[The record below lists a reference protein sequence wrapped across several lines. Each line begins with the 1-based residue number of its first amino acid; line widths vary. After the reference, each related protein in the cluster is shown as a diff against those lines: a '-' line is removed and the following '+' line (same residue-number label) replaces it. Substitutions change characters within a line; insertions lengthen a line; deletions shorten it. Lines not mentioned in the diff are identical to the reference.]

1 MSQSD
6 AVLYTD
12 ANFFSPYAMSVF
24 IALREK
30 NIPFTVK
37 PIDLSQGE
45 HQHAAYTDISPIQ
58 RIPALTHDGFTLC
71 ESSAIDEYLE
81 ELFPHSPLYP
91 ADVRLRAQARE
102 VQAWLRSD
110 LAPLRAE
117 RPTEVIFNGEK
128 RPALSANGQASAA
141 KLVAVAGGL
150 LAHGQENLFGDWC
163 IADSD
168 LALMLNRLVMN
179 GDPLPDT
186 LQRYVQ
192 RQWQRPSLQA
202 WLALSAGKS

>member
-1 MSQSD
+1 MTTSRT
-6 AVLYTD
+6 VLYTD
-12 ANFFSPYAMSVF
+12 AKFFSPYAMSVF

-30 NIPFTVK
+30 NIPFSVK
-37 PIDLSQGE
+37 PIDLTRGE
-45 HQHAAYTDISPIQ
+45 HQHADYADISPIQ
-58 RIPALTHDGFTLC
+58 RIPALTHNGFTLC

-81 ELFPHSPLYP
+81 ELFPQPPLYP
-91 ADVRLRAQARE
+91 TDVRLRAQARE

-117 RPTEVIFNGEK
+117 RSTDVVFNGEK
-128 RPALSANGQASAA
+128 RPALSADGQAAA
-141 KLVAVAGGL
+141 EKLIAVAGGL

-168 LALMLNRLVMN
+168 LALMLNRLAMP
-179 GDPLPDT
+179 GDPLPET
-186 LQRYVQ
+186 LQRYAQ
-192 RQWQRPSLQA
+192 RQWLRPSLQA